1 MRNLRKVCAAV
12 LLTLAIAV
20 PTFPGEISCPG
31 VSAYHEHSLSVS
43 GEISCP
49 GNSLTSE
56 PDAPEI
62 SPATTA
68 LDPVTSFTMG
78 LLQSLMSLF

>member
-1 MRNLRKVCAAV
+1 MKNFRKVCAAV

-20 PTFPGEISCPG
+20 PTFPGEISCPC
-31 VSAYHEHSLSVS
+31 VSAYHEHSVNVS

-49 GNSLTSE
+49 GVTSE
-56 PDAPEI
+56 PAPET
-62 SPATTA
+62 SPETTA
-68 LDPVTSFTMG
+68 LDPVTSFTTG